1 MSKRQQNT
9 TENTP
14 TKRKLNSWI
23 ESFVNQT
30 ANLHSPAIFR
40 KWTAILT
47 LASAM
52 EQKVWLMTSRPLYPN
67 LYTFLVAHPG
77 VGKTRTINE
86 GKHYIRELPESHLAP
101 ISMTFASLVD
111 SLVKAKRHI
120 IRPGDDPMEYNSMA
134 IFADEMGAFI
144 HKYDNEMIDGLSAF
158 YDPTPYQQVRRTTD
172 LRVKIEAPQLN
183 MLCGCTPQNL
193 TDLS

>member
-1 MSKRQQNT
+1 MSKRPKNT
-9 TENTP
+9 SDNADG
-14 TKRKLNSWI
+14 KRKLESWI
-23 ESFVNQT
+23 DSFINQT
-30 ANLHSPAIFR
+30 ANLHSPPIFR
-40 KWTAILT
+40 KWTAILA

-52 EQKVWLMTSRPLYPN
+52 EQKVWLMTSRPLFPN

-86 GKHYIRELPESHLAP
+86 GKHYIRELPEFHLAP

-120 IRPGDDPMEYNSMA
+120 IRPGEDPMEYNSMS

-158 YDPTPYQQVRRTTD
+158 YDPTPIPT
-172 LRVKIEAPQLN
+172 
-183 MLCGCTPQNL
+183 GPQNQRSSYQDRIP
-193 TDLS
+193 TD